1 MAEEEEEDEGKEEEG
16 REEVEEEAEEE
27 ELAGKKAQRR
37 WASGLSQE
45 LQSSRA
51 TPHLR
56 ESNGPSGQLG
66 TDEAERGW
74 QPSKRL
80 RTRPFQ
86 SGVKGPIRS
95 RRQ

>member
-1 MAEEEEEDEGKEEEG
+1 MAEEEEEEEGKEEEG

-51 TPHLR
+51 APHLR
-56 ESNGPSGQLG
+56 ESNGPSGQLERE
-66 TDEAERGW
+66 EAAAAEETSADL
-74 QPSKRL
+74 PH
-80 RTRPFQ
+80 FQ
-86 SGVKGPIRS
+86 SRAKGS
-95 RRQ
+95 RRYT